1 MPTQPSGSR
10 VLLRGEQT
18 DTAVSVIR
26 SAVPLGAT
34 GPRLHQHDFDETF
47 YVIEGALTVQLD
59 DQLYHVGAGELA
71 FAPRGVPHTLT
82 NRGDDTARY
91 LIICTPAGFERYF
104 ARRAA
109 ARCGIDPPQWALQP
123 SPEVTTIGPPID
135 PACRHDTRPIADAQH
150 P

>member
-1 MPTQPSGSR
+1 

-18 DTAVSVIR
+18 AAAVSVIQ
-26 SAVPLGAT
+26 SAMPVGST

-47 YVIEGALTVQLD
+47 YVLDGELTVQLG

-71 FAPRGVPHTLT
+71 FAPRGVPHTFT
-82 NRGDDTARY
+82 NLGDHTARY
-91 LIICTPAGFERYF
+91 LILCTPAGFERYF

-109 ARCGIDPPQWALQP
+109 ERGGVDPPEWALQP
-123 SPEVTTIGPPID
+123 SPGVTTIGPPID
-135 PACRHDTRPIADAQH
+135 PARRHESRPIAQAQQ